1 MAGKKPARAAP
12 PQVSFELVKANQERG
27 KANKGL
33 DNIEEKWSKKL
44 NKVADGAQKLV
55 SPSDKEQ
62 EQREE
67 IQKLLD
73 EIQASQ
79 ERSNALNGKLDGL
92 KAQVYQEETLNITR
106 LTEQAL
112 DKQEER
118 AMEFITNEEE
128 IERELLRSK

>member
-1 MAGKKPARAAP
+1 
-12 PQVSFELVKANQERG
+12 VSFELVKAHQERA

-33 DNIEEKWSKKL
+33 DNIEEKWNKKL

-55 SPSDKEQ
+55 SPSDREQ

-92 KAQVYQEETLNITR
+92 KAEIYQEETLDNTR
-106 LTEQAL
+106 LTEKAL
-112 DKQEER
+112 DK
-118 AMEFITNEEE
+118 
-128 IERELLRSK
+128 

>member
-1 MAGKKPARAAP
+1 VLNKEVGQNEKKGKKKKSVAGKKPARAAP
-12 PQVSFELVKANQERG
+12 PQVSFELVKAHQERA

-33 DNIEEKWSKKL
+33 DNIEEKWNKKL

-55 SPSDKEQ
+55 SPSDREQ

-92 KAQVYQEETLNITR
+92 KAEIYQEETLDNTR
-106 LTEQAL
+106 LTEKAL
-112 DKQEER
+112 DK
-118 AMEFITNEEE
+118 
-128 IERELLRSK
+128 